1 LTDDRSKEVW
11 KQLAEDRDNAHAKL
25 YELAQIP
32 FWLAIMAEVAG
43 PAGLPPSRSQLA
55 DLFVRNALAH
65 EADRSGGIALDD
77 QERRLFRQALIDLAW
92 RGLLKSEH
100 HTFSNRSTRRFFRK
114 VSRRL
119 PPADCLLLAR
129 DCHLLE
135 LERQKVRFKHQLFQ
149 EYFASMELAR
159 RFASRKKFHI
169 PWKRLDRLWRIPWRD
184 WHYDEKSWGPLP
196 PPPTTGWEEATVMA
210 AGQLDGETAARLAQ
224 AVLPLNPPLAERC
237 LSEAGPDFGPQVK
250 KVVAARLLDDLTD
263 PRMRLPARLAS
274 GKALARLGDPR
285 ILQGQGKVL
294 VPEGKEQSFIE
305 PAWVEVPAG
314 VFFMGSQ
321 DSDKQAYDHEKP
333 AHPVRLSSA
342 YRIGRFP
349 VTVVEYRCFIQAGGY
364 QQERFWQGEAAL
376 RWLKGELRFE
386 ESYQYF
392 WFVKQKQDW
401 ERVLPGI
408 EKDVKEGRQD
418 PSLLES
424 VKYRLSMSDDE
435 IRSAWEEIEAEHR
448 DENRRADRPW
458 LWEDRRFKAAN
469 QPVVGVTWYE
479 AQAYAAWVNECLH
492 RSGRLEAAQHCRL
505 PYEAEW
511 EKAARGEDG
520 RLYPWGDAWDKN
532 NCNTLEGR
540 VMLPSPVGAYPQGA
554 GPCGAL
560 DMAGNVWEW
569 CTDWYDEQEYARQAA
584 VEVVDPQGPLTGQ
597 LKVLRGGS
605 WSYYRRLARCA
616 SRHRN
621 LPGGFLAHYGFRLV
635 VSPD

>member
-1 LTDDRSKEVW
+1 
-11 KQLAEDRDNAHAKL
+11 
-25 YELAQIP
+25 
-32 FWLAIMAEVAG
+32 
-43 PAGLPPSRSQLA
+43 
-55 DLFVRNALAH
+55 
-65 EADRSGGIALDD
+65 
-77 QERRLFRQALIDLAW
+77 
-92 RGLLKSEH
+92 
-100 HTFSNRSTRRFFRK
+100 
-114 VSRRL
+114 
-119 PPADCLLLAR
+119 
-129 DCHLLE
+129 
-135 LERQKVRFKHQLFQ
+135 
-149 EYFASMELAR
+149 
-159 RFASRKKFHI
+159 
-169 PWKRLDRLWRIPWRD
+169 
-184 WHYDEKSWGPLP
+184 
-196 PPPTTGWEEATVMA
+196 
-210 AGQLDGETAARLAQ
+210 
-224 AVLPLNPPLAERC
+224 
-237 LSEAGPDFGPQVK
+237 
-250 KVVAARLLDDLTD
+250 
-263 PRMRLPARLAS
+263 
-274 GKALARLGDPR
+274 
-285 ILQGQGKVL
+285 
-294 VPEGKEQSFIE
+294 
-305 PAWVEVPAG
+305 
-314 VFFMGSQ
+314 
-321 DSDKQAYDHEKP
+321 
-333 AHPVRLSSA
+333 VRLSSA

-401 ERVLPGI
+401 ERALPGI

-418 PSLLES
+418 PSVLES
-424 VKYRLSMSDDE
+424 LKYRLSMSDDE
-435 IRSAWEEIEAEHR
+435 IRSSWEELEIQHR

-458 LWEDRRFKAAN
+458 LWEDRRFNAAN

-520 RLYPWGDAWDKN
+520 RLYPWGNAWDKN

-605 WSYYRRLARCA
+605 WFLVRRDARCA
-616 SRHRN
+616 YRGRD
-621 LPGGFLAHYGFRLV
+621 LPDYFDALDGFRLV